1 MPVRHVLHTEH
12 VAVDVDMPDANAD
25 EELEY
30 DNPSDLDYI
39 PPDGYDSLD
48 DEPLPLRRSAR
59 KTRKST
65 QDRANIA
72 PDRSPFTDTS
82 GNPNEPEFDIEERP
96 CLPPLPETLPQKVK
110 DVLNL
115 VVEQQGPLAGGE
127 LLQIAINYI
136 ENSMDS
142 IVLQLIANVLA
153 LAPEDIMSQV
163 ANTVAQIIYNC
174 WINSTGSFMLGE
186 VLSTQQ
192 TYDGNQIISFLEH
205 LGDRD
210 VEALFTR
217 TDW

>member
-1 MPVRHVLHTEH
+1 MPVRHVLRTEQ
-12 VAVDVDMPDANAD
+12 VAADVNMPDTNAD
-25 EELEY
+25 E
-30 DNPSDLDYI
+30 DLDY
-39 PPDGYDSLD
+39 DSSSDYVPSDEEDELEH
-48 DEPLPLRRSAR
+48 EPLLRRRPVRNS
-59 KTRKST
+59 RKSAPGR
-65 QDRANIA
+65 DKKA
-72 PDRSPFTDTS
+72 PDRSPAKSTN
-82 GNPNEPEFDIEERP
+82 GNPDQPEFDITGRS

-127 LLQIAINYI
+127 LLQIAITYI
-136 ENSMDS
+136 ENSMDP
-142 IVLQLIANVLA
+142 IILQLIAKVLA

-174 WINSTGSFMLGE
+174 WINSTGPFMLGE

-192 TYDGNQIISFLEH
+192 TYDGNQIISFLEQ

-210 VEALFTR
+210 VEVLFTR